1 MRRIITALAVAA
13 AALLAAASASAAPKQ
28 LTFAQQLRVVHD
40 STAKYVDGLGRAKA
54 DGYVILT
61 KMIPDM
67 GYHFIN
73 PKVKGFSLSKPPILV
88 YEHSGS
94 TWRLGAVEWVFPSKP
109 ATPPVA
115 GARYGSFPAACQYKD
130 GTFVPAADQA
140 QCAMTAPGSGAAF
153 SFWHGPLVTMHIWA
167 WYPNPL
173 GIFSGINP
181 LARPYDRG

>member
-1 MRRIITALAVAA
+1 MRRISLVVALCVVA
-13 AALLAAASASAAPKQ
+13 LAAAVNASAAPKQ
-28 LTFAQQLRVVHD
+28 STFAQQLRIVHD
-40 STAKYVDGLGRAKA
+40 STAKYVDGIARAKA

-67 GYHFIN
+67 GYHFID

-115 GARYGSFPAACQYKD
+115 GATYGSFPAACHYKD
-130 GTFVPAADQA
+130 GTFVPAAA
-140 QCAMTAPGSGAAF
+140 QSSCPMTAPGSGAALN
-153 SFWHGPLVTMHIWA
+153 FWHPALVTMHIWA

-173 GIFSGINP
+173 GVFSGINP

>member
-1 MRRIITALAVAA
+1 MRRILTVVALCAVAVVA
-13 AALLAAASASAAPKQ
+13 ATNVPAAPKQ
-28 LTFAQQLRVVHD
+28 QTFAQQLRIVHD
-40 STAKYVDGLGRAKA
+40 ATAKYVDGLARAKA

-73 PKVKGFSLSKPPILV
+73 PKVTGFDLAKPPILV
-88 YEHSGS
+88 YERSGS
-94 TWRLGAVEWVFPSKP
+94 TWRLGALEWVFPKKP

-115 GARYGSFPAACQYKD
+115 GAKYGSFPAACPYKD
-130 GTFVPAADQA
+130 GTFVPADA
-140 QCAMTAPGSGAAF
+140 QSKCAMTAPGSGAAF

-173 GIFSGINP
+173 GVFSGVNP
-181 LARPYDRG
+181 LARPYNAG